1 MSLLTPL
8 ERLALRH
15 KLALGYSVLLALA
28 LGVQSLRTQAKLAS
42 DLEYLYNK
50 ELVGALHLHEARVQ
64 LPHIVLALH
73 KAIDTDNAH
82 VRLEALKLV
91 QAARQNLQDQ
101 LALAQPTFWRTE
113 NLVRAS
119 ELESLIGRHQQIGKQ
134 ALQLVEQGHQ
144 DQAQLLL
151 NGDEF
156 ERLDIRADML
166 LEQMAQLKQAALRD
180 LVTLIATYAKQ
191 SSILTYVL
199 LLGGLA
205 LALILAWLVSKSIRN
220 PLERVRHAVDQLA
233 AGQLDQPIPHTDM
246 HNETGDL
253 ARAIA
258 TLQLEARQLE
268 LQRKVKA
275 HVSLLQVDLQQ
286 AETPQELAQ
295 VFFAHMAPS
304 LGTCQGGIYSLH
316 QGSSSLQLLGG
327 YANDPA
333 HPLAAEV
340 ALGEGLL
347 GQCAID
353 RQPRQLEGLAESF
366 WHVRSQLGGAP
377 ASHLLVQPVMRGD
390 RLLGVL
396 ELAGFRSPGEIE
408 TLLLQE
414 VLPRLAGA
422 MAIMERSEAV
432 LTLLQETR
440 RQADE
445 MGIQTLQLERQ
456 AAKLEAQQTALR
468 ATEAWYRGI
477 IEAAPDGMLVIGSD
491 GRILL
496 TNPQLD
502 QLFGYAAGELSGQS
516 MECLVPE
523 RSRGHHVAL
532 AMNSSPAA
540 VRVRWGPTSRIC
552 KGYARTV
559 PCSRWRSACPTC
571 PRWPDVAPACA
582 PRCGMSVNAGPWE
595 PGCARPASA

>member
-1 MSLLTPL
+1 MRVLAPL

-15 KLALGYSVLLALA
+15 KLMIGFAVLLALALA

-42 DLEYLYNK
+42 DLKHLYNQ
-50 ELVGALHLHEARVQ
+50 ELVGALNLHEARVQ

-82 VRLEALKLV
+82 VRLEAIKLV
-91 QAARQNLQDQ
+91 QTARQHLQDQ
-101 LALAQPTFWRTE
+101 LALAQPTLWRTE

-119 ELESLIGRHQQIGKQ
+119 ELESLIGRHQQVGEQ
-134 ALQLVEQGHQ
+134 ALQLAAQGHQ
-144 DQAQLLL
+144 EQAQLLL

-156 ERLDIRADML
+156 ERLDTRADTL
-166 LEQMAQLKQAALRD
+166 LEQMAQLKQTALRD
-180 LVTLIATYAKQ
+180 LVTHIATYAKQ

-258 TLQLEARQLE
+258 TLQIEARQLE
-268 LQRKVKA
+268 LQRQVKA

-304 LGTCQGGIYSLH
+304 LGTCQGGLYSLQ
-316 QGSSSLQLLGG
+316 QGSSSLRLLGG

-333 HPLAAEV
+333 HPLAVEV

-353 RQPRQLEGLAESF
+353 RQPRSWRGWPSHSGMCVPS
-366 WHVRSQLGGAP
+366 WGA
-377 ASHLLVQPVMRGD
+377 
-390 RLLGVL
+390 
-396 ELAGFRSPGEIE
+396 
-408 TLLLQE
+408 
-414 VLPRLAGA
+414 
-422 MAIMERSEAV
+422 
-432 LTLLQETR
+432 
-440 RQADE
+440 
-445 MGIQTLQLERQ
+445 
-456 AAKLEAQQTALR
+456 
-468 ATEAWYRGI
+468 Y
-477 IEAAPDGMLVIGSD
+477 
-491 GRILL
+491 
-496 TNPQLD
+496 
-502 QLFGYAAGELSGQS
+502 
-516 MECLVPE
+516 
-523 RSRGHHVAL
+523 
-532 AMNSSPAA
+532 
-540 VRVRWGPTSRIC
+540 
-552 KGYARTV
+552 
-559 PCSRWRSACPTC
+559 
-571 PRWPDVAPACA
+571 
-582 PRCGMSVNAGPWE
+582 
-595 PGCARPASA
+595 RPATCWCNP